1 MIFALFNAGFS
12 CLSADREI
20 SLGGGNK
27 ARERQEER
35 KTFFSHHE
43 GGRSQMHHSDKQRA
57 LLGVPPWTMR
67 LPKNRML
74 IRKDDEKGYSKSAI
88 FKEKKRKGKLKSDML
103 SSLAGRLASFRQDLS
118 FNMNEYSSDPDSHCS
133 PTVLHVNHLQTSV
146 TKACCWLCQ
155 S

>member
-43 GGRSQMHHSDKQRA
+43 GGRSQMHHSDKPEHSEPCWEY
-57 LLGVPPWTMR
+57 LH
-67 LPKNRML
+67 
-74 IRKDDEKGYSKSAI
+74 E
-88 FKEKKRKGKLKSDML
+88 
-103 SSLAGRLASFRQDLS
+103 LAS
-118 FNMNEYSSDPDSHCS
+118 PKIGC
-133 PTVLHVNHLQTSV
+133 
-146 TKACCWLCQ
+146 
-155 S
+155 